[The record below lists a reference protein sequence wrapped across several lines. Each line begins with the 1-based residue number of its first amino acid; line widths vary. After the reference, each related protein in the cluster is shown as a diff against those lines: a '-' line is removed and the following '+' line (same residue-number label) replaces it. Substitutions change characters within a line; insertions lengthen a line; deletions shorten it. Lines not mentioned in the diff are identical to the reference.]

1 MFRSQA
7 QITIQR
13 MQVESDMSSYF
24 YNLMDN
30 TSMAVDDLRDMFL
43 EFFPGEDDF
52 FNILLTEMDN

>member
-13 MQVESDMSSYF
+13 LQVESDMSSYF

-30 TSMAVDDLRDMFL
+30 TSMAVDDVRDMFL
-43 EFFPGEDDF
+43 ESFPGEDDF